1 MCLIHGTTNA
11 KLRQTNILFPKQP
24 MHGSMH
30 MSPNKKIIQNIIL
43 RDRYACLITL
53 IWESSFNLQKCLV
66 HLICILQLLF
76 NSLGTMNKRCYKPI
90 KIFKAKCPGCPQR
103 SIATYMSWKVEQLMY
118 GYCHVSNSIQHLLNV

>member
-1 MCLIHGTTNA
+1 MALHMQKTNNHTFSKTT
-11 KLRQTNILFPKQP
+11 RGP
-24 MHGSMH
+24 MH
-30 MSPNKKIIQNIIL
+30 MSPNKKIIQKIIL
-43 RDRYACLITL
+43 HDRYACLITL
-53 IWESSFNLQKCLV
+53 ILESSFNLQKCLV

-118 GYCHVSNSIQHLLNV
+118 SKRQESIKVEEPPYRLAAP